1 MRHASG
7 QFYGVSAPVAKYIAR
22 SASVL
27 YKYANEDI
35 TVGSWMVGL
44 DVEYVDERRM
54 CCASPD
60 ECATRV
66 RARLQWKILEIFDL
80 FMPGCMCG
88 AGLKARRREGQRPPG
103 VLIWA

>member
-7 QFYGVSAPVAKYIAR
+7 QFYGISAPVARYVAR

-54 CCASPD
+54 CCASAD

-66 RARLQWKILEIFDL
+66 ST
-80 FMPGCMCG
+80 GS
-88 AGLKARRREGQRPPG
+88 AGKHTSA
-103 VLIWA
+103 VAACWA

>member
-7 QFYGVSAPVAKYIAR
+7 QFYGISAPVARYVAR

-54 CCASPD
+54 CCASSD

-66 RARLQWKILEIFDL
+66 RCEAVYKISWHVE
-80 FMPGCMCG
+80 P
-88 AGLKARRREGQRPPG
+88 A
-103 VLIWA
+103 